1 MTVSR
6 FSKASLSVPT
16 KYRTLMAGSEAI
28 IPGDFEL
35 ISTTVLSS
43 SAASVTFSGLGTSAA
58 DYKHL
63 QIRAVARTDSG
74 SAYEQI
80 MVRANG
86 VTSAAYSRHRL
97 VATGSAVSSSE
108 GYASQTQMELGSI
121 VGGTGTA
128 NAFGAVIID
137 ILDFASTSKNKTF
150 RSLSGSN
157 VTGQN
162 VSSFESGAWF
172 NTAAITSISLDRIF
186 GSNFVTGSRF
196 SLYGMRG

>member
-1 MTVSR
+1 MSPITLGILA
-6 FSKASLSVPT
+6 ASGAA
-16 KYRTLMAGSEAI
+16 TL
-28 IPGDFEL
+28 GDYEL

-43 SAASVTFSGLGTSAA
+43 SAASVTFSNLGTAA
-58 DYKHL
+58 AAYKHL
-63 QIRAVARTDSG
+63 QIRLTARSDSG

-97 VATGSAVSSSE
+97 VGNGSTVSNTES
-108 GYASQTQMELGSI
+108 YASITQMELGSI
-121 VGGTGTA
+121 VGGTGTTY
-128 NAFGAVIID
+128 AFGVGLID
-137 ILDFASTSKNKTF
+137 VSDFASSSKNKTF

-162 VSSFESGAWF
+162 VISFESGAWF